1 MIEDAIT
8 TAVRTAVRE
17 ELAAHEGVVRL
28 TYSVTEAATALG
40 VGETTV
46 RGLLRDGHLRTVP
59 HMGTRTLIPRASLEE
74 LVTANASTTSGG
86 RTTAPSGVAD
96 GLTVIHGTDEPQD
109 AA

>member
-8 TAVRTAVRE
+8 AAVRTAVRE
-17 ELAAHEGVVRL
+17 ELAAHQGVARL
-28 TYSVTEAATALG
+28 TYSVGEAAEALG

-46 RGLLRDGHLRTVP
+46 RGLIRDGVLATVP
-59 HMGTRTLIPRASLEE
+59 HMGTRTLIPRASLEA
-74 LVTANASTTSGG
+74 LVTADASTTSGG